1 MPIAHGNQQV
11 DEMFIDFDNMGFPN
25 IVTLNKDKIQL
36 YSKYSGSIAI
46 TNFSCNKVLS
56 ELLSFKIDELRCK
69 IYLKEIKT
77 SLY

>member
-56 ELLSFKIDELRCK
+56 ELLSFKIDQEKCR
-69 IYLKEIKT
+69 IYKNHIIK
-77 SLY
+77 